1 MSHSLEIDS
10 FEYEGRF
17 FSMSVDFDVEW
28 ENDGIGSYE
37 YWGAKGFDAG
47 HDYAVVSDYSVADL
61 TEHLP
66 NGETVSIEESDPI
79 HAKVSSAVSDRV
91 DKACESIE
99 PDRDGEY
106 DCERDRD
113 EGRYDYD

>member
-1 MSHSLEIDS
+1 VSHSLEIDS

-17 FSMSVDFDVEW
+17 FSMSVEYDVEW

-66 NGETVSIEESDPI
+66 DGTEVSIPESDPLF
-79 HAKVSSAVSDRV
+79 AQVSKAVSDKV
-91 DKACESIE
+91 DKASESIE